1 MTDASQLDELSVA
14 EYLAA
19 HPDFFTQHSGL
30 LASMVVPAQNGSG
43 TISLVE
49 RQQQAQREKIRQLET
64 NYANL
69 LVIGNQND
77 ALADKLH
84 QFTLRLI
91 AATDQAE
98 LSQVI
103 SQSLQQ
109 DFNIEHAS
117 IVQPAQQ
124 AESSA
129 ELQQWIAQLSEP
141 YCGNQPAPSI
151 QQALPESYQSF
162 ACIPLQ
168 IGQDSALL
176 VLASQHQD
184 RFYAGMGTMFLRRIG
199 QLASAALTK
208 STPA

>member
-1 MTDASQLDELSVA
+1 MTDASQLDEISVA

-91 AATDQAE
+91 AADHDQ
-98 LSQVI
+98 LSQI
-103 SQSLQQ
+103 IIQSLQQ

-117 IVQPAQQ
+117 IVHPAQQ
-124 AESSA
+124 AESA
-129 ELQQWIAQLSEP
+129 VELQQWIAQLSEP
-141 YCGNQPAPSI
+141 YCGNQPAQPI
-151 QQALPESYQSF
+151 RQALPESYQSF

-184 RFYAGMGTMFLRRIG
+184 RFYAGMGTMFLTRIG
-199 QLASAALTK
+199 ELASAVFSK
-208 STPA
+208 SIQA